1 MQSERESRLQAAL
14 AAASHRFQGFHA
26 GITATDSYFDLASNR
41 KGRTTTLERVKALG
55 AFCVLSVVGENFAV
69 CGNPARCTAP
79 SRRRSGI
86 LASGEAGCYHRSR
99 RADWRACLGARAPAA
114 VVAVRGAMDDA
125 ETAAEADSDQWS
137 LLDGAGGHGEGVC
150 EAHGGARGDSDAC
163 AVGSAA
169 GAPDAGACA
178 RRFRVAAVQTVR
190 QFACSQVGCK
200 LLQMSCARCCWRV
213 ARVPLPALTVCCAW
227 RRPVTQE
234 DLGSFLRMFAV
245 GCCAWERVPGR
256 AAHRAAACL
265 ALPLSCVAVFAL
277 CCLPRALPRLH
288 SCAPRRGWHA
298 TR

>member
-150 EAHGGARGDSDAC
+150 EARGGARGGSDAC

-169 GAPDAGACA
+169 GAPDAGAFS
-178 RRFRVAAVQTVR
+178 RRFQIAGVALEN
-190 QFACSQVGCK
+190 K
-200 LLQMSCARCCWRV
+200 V
-213 ARVPLPALTVCCAW
+213 AILSAEFNEKRKQLVPLPALTVCCAW